1 MDIGYKTMVGLFYKS
16 RDLLLVRRSRR
27 LRRAMEMNHLLRN
40 TILVI
45 FLFVG
50 MQAYPQEVNETAQP
64 AEQAVQPVKQKADLD
79 VTELIMD
86 HVADAYEWHIT
97 TFGHTHV
104 SIPLPVIVKGKDS
117 GWQIF
122 SSARFEHGTAEY
134 QGFYISREGDNKGKI
149 VEKDASGEEIRPWD
163 FSITKNACSLMLS
176 SAALIIMILSCARW
190 YKRRKEKPEEISP
203 KGFIAMM
210 EMLIMSI
217 VDDVVKPCIGKNYK
231 RYTPYLLTVFFF
243 IFFNNLLGI
252 IPLFPGGANVTGN
265 IAITCVLALFTFVI
279 VNIYG
284 TKEYWKE
291 IFWPDVP
298 MWLKIPIPIMP
309 AIELVGVFT
318 KPFALMI
325 RLFANILAGH
335 SIVLGL
341 TCMIFLTVSLGAAMN
356 TGMSVLSVV
365 MTVFIDFVELLVA
378 FIQAYV
384 FTMLSA
390 VFIGLSQVEPHH
402 VKN

>member
-1 MDIGYKTMVGLFYKS
+1 
-16 RDLLLVRRSRR
+16 
-27 LRRAMEMNHLLRN
+27 
-40 TILVI
+40 
-45 FLFVG
+45 
-50 MQAYPQEVNETAQP
+50 MQSYSEEINGTPP
-64 AEQAVQPVKQKADLD
+64 AEQKKDLN
-79 VTELIMD
+79 VTELILE
-86 HVADAYEWHIT
+86 HVADAYGWHIT
-97 TFGHTHV
+97 TFGHTFV
-104 SIPLPVIVKGKDS
+104 SFPLPVIVKGKES
-117 GWQIF
+117 GWHLF
-122 SSARFEHGTAEY
+122 SSSRFGHGEAEY
-134 QGFYISREGDNKGKI
+134 QGFYISQQGNYKGKI

-163 FSITKNACSLMLS
+163 LSITKNAFALLLS
-176 SAALIIMILSCARW
+176 STFLIVLVLSCARW
-190 YKRRKEKPEEISP
+190 YKQRQGKPEEISP
-203 KGFIAMM
+203 KGFIALI

-217 VDDVVKPCIGKNYK
+217 VNDVIKPCIGKNYK

-252 IPLFPGGANVTGN
+252 IPVIPGGANVTGN
-265 IAITCVLALFTFVI
+265 IAVTSVLAVFTFII

-356 TGMSVLSVV
+356 TGMGILSVV
-365 MTVFIDFVELLVA
+365 MTIFIDFVELLVA

-402 VKN
+402 VKS